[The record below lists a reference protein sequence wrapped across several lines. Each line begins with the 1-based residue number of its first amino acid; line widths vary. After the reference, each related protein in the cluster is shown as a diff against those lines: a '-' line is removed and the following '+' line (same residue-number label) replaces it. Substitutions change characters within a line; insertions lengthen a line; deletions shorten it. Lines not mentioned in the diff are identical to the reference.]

1 MAATYKCMVC
11 GQPVDKSVAIPYK
24 HRYVHEQCFNS
35 LASVAVKSSTPKKNT
50 GRKKTTKK
58 EAEIPVIKEAV
69 SEEEYAEKKSFFET
83 LKGALEVEKIGA
95 KEYKM
100 ADDTRKRY
108 GFTWEGMEHTVK
120 YMKDIKEKTFEDNGI
135 GLIPYYYDE
144 AQIFYQ
150 MLEDIEK
157 RNEGIAIKDLYKT
170 KTINMRTKPHTQ
182 PILIDINELGA
193 EEC

>member
-24 HRYVHEQCFNS
+24 HRYVHEKCFNS
-35 LASVAVKSSTPKKNT
+35 MASVAVRATIPKKAKEK
-50 GRKKTTKK
+50 KKTVK
-58 EAEIPVIKEAV
+58 EVEIPAIKEAV

-83 LKGALEVEKIGA
+83 LKGALEAEKIGA

-100 ADDTRKRY
+100 ADDVRKRY
-108 GFTWEGMEHTVK
+108 GFTWTGMEYTVQYIK
-120 YMKDIKEKTFEDNGI
+120 NIKDKTFEDNGI

-144 AQIFYQ
+144 AQVFYQ
-150 MLEDIEK
+150 MLEEIEK
-157 RNEGIAIKDLYKT
+157 RNEGLTIKDLYKT

-182 PILIDINELGA
+182 PILINIEKLGVD
-193 EEC
+193 EC